1 MIRYIDAYRDD
12 FGVEAICRTL
22 GATECEFITSR
33 GYRAAKNR
41 PPSARQARDQLM
53 TAEIERIHRANYG
66 VYGVRK
72 VWHAML
78 REGWLIG
85 RDQCARLMRAAGLA
99 GVTRGSG
106 PRTTAPASG
115 PDTRPDLV
123 ERAFHADGPRRL
135 WVADITYV
143 RVICGFVYTAF
154 VIDVYSRK
162 IVGWSTRASMRTE
175 VLTLDALEHAL
186 ATANLQVDADLV
198 HHSDRGSQYVAI
210 AYTDRLAEAGIRP
223 SVGTVGDS
231 YDNALAETV
240 NGLYKAELVYRQ
252 PVWRSLADV
261 EFATMN
267 WVHWWNTARLH
278 EHLGYRTPDEVETA
292 YYERRKNEQKLET
305 V

>member
-1 MIRYIDAYRDD
+1 
-12 FGVEAICRTL
+12 
-22 GATECEFITSR
+22 
-33 GYRAAKNR
+33 
-41 PPSARQARDQLM
+41 M

-99 GVTRGSG
+99 GVTRGNG

-123 ERAFHADGPRRL
+123 ERTFRADGPRRL

-198 HHSDRGSQYVAI
+198 HHSDRGAQGGFNRSSQHLDCGGVQRWQQGTGAR
-210 AYTDRLAEAGIRP
+210 RLATRPGSFAGSGVRIGR
-223 SVGTVGDS
+223 
-231 YDNALAETV
+231 
-240 NGLYKAELVYRQ
+240 
-252 PVWRSLADV
+252 
-261 EFATMN
+261 
-267 WVHWWNTARLH
+267 
-278 EHLGYRTPDEVETA
+278 
-292 YYERRKNEQKLET
+292 
-305 V
+305 

>member
-1 MIRYIDAYRDD
+1 MIRYIDTYRDH

-22 GATECEFITSR
+22 GATECGFITSR
-33 GYRAAKNR
+33 GYRAAKGR
-41 PPSARQARDQLM
+41 PPSARHVRDQLM
-53 TAEIERIHRANYG
+53 TAEIERIHRVNYG

-72 VWHAML
+72 IWHAML

-85 RDQCARLMRAAGLA
+85 RDQCARLMRAAGIA
-99 GVTRGSG
+99 GVTRGGG
-106 PRTTAPASG
+106 PRVTSPTSG

-123 ERAFHADGPRRL
+123 ERNFRSVGPRRL

-143 RVICGFVYTAF
+143 RVACGFVYTAF
-154 VIDVYSRK
+154 VTDVYSRK

-175 VLTLDALEHAL
+175 VLTLEALEHAL
-186 ATANLQVDADLV
+186 ATANVQRDGDLV

-231 YDNALAETV
+231 YDNALAETI

-267 WVHWWNTARLH
+267 WVHWWNTTRLH
-278 EHLGYRTPDEVETA
+278 AHLGYRTPTEVETA
-292 YYERRKNEQKLET
+292 YYERRQNEQKLET